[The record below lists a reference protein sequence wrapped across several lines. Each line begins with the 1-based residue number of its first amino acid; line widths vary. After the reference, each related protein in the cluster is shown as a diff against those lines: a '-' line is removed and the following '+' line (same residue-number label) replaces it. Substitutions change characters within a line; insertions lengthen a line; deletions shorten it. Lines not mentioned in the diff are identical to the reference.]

1 MHVTYSCS
9 KKSSHFVAATNTR
22 VILPNQLTILFR
34 WQSKVVYFS
43 TMSSR
48 HLTLHFCS
56 PMKMYKLHLKEI
68 IPNPF
73 YFKKKCEELYL
84 IIVLSHVLFNLSSTK
99 QIENVLHRKCHQ
111 YIRVHYLNYSA
122 STTLYIFVFIC
133 VFIDILIKL

>member
-22 VILPNQLTILFR
+22 VIPLTN
-34 WQSKVVYFS
+34 SPYFS
-43 TMSSR
+43 GGSPKSFIFQQCHLSR

-68 IPNPF
+68 IPNAF

-84 IIVLSHVLFNLSSTK
+84 IIVLSHVLFYFVKHETK
-99 QIENVLHRKCHQ
+99 RKCATQ
-111 YIRVHYLNYSA
+111 KMSSVH
-122 STTLYIFVFIC
+122 
-133 VFIDILIKL
+133 